1 MKNLNYDSQND
12 SQEIDNFN
20 LNSNPQ
26 PDKVHYAKWKK
37 PVTYLGCMLVGAGI
51 AAIAMRPL
59 SNNSLLPQP
68 FVSAQAAKA
77 TQPSTN
83 PATSDNLNF
92 ITTVVN
98 QTGPAVVRIDS
109 TQTVKNPQASV
120 FNDPLFQQFFGSEF
134 PKVPSNETVHGIGSG
149 FIINSNGEII
159 TNAHV
164 VHGVKMVTVTLKD
177 GRTFKGKV
185 MGSDPVTD
193 VAVVKISANN
203 LPTVS
208 LGNSEQLQ
216 PGQWVIAIGNPLGLD
231 NTVTQGIVSATGR
244 SSSQVGMQDERVNY
258 IQTDAAINPGN
269 SGGPLLNVAG
279 QVIGMNTAI
288 IKDTQGL
295 GFAIPI
301 NTAKT
306 IANQIIATGKVEH
319 PYLGIQMLT
328 LTPEVKQELN
338 SDPNSPISVNQSQ
351 GVLVVKVIPSSPA
364 DRGGLRAGDVI
375 EKANNEAVDNSNE
388 LQQIVDSTSIGSN
401 LQLQIHRQGKTIN
414 MTLQAG
420 VLPTTNDSQD

>member
-1 MKNLNYDSQND
+1 
-12 SQEIDNFN
+12 
-20 LNSNPQ
+20 
-26 PDKVHYAKWKK
+26 
-37 PVTYLGCMLVGAGI
+37 
-51 AAIAMRPL
+51 
-59 SNNSLLPQP
+59 
-68 FVSAQAAKA
+68 
-77 TQPSTN
+77 
-83 PATSDNLNF
+83 
-92 ITTVVN
+92 
-98 QTGPAVVRIDS
+98 
-109 TQTVKNPQASV
+109 
-120 FNDPLFQQFFGSEF
+120 
-134 PKVPSNETVHGIGSG
+134 
-149 FIINSNGEII
+149 
-159 TNAHV
+159 
-164 VHGVKMVTVTLKD
+164 
-177 GRTFKGKV
+177 

-338 SDPNSPISVNQSQ
+338 SDPNSPINVNESQ

-364 DRGGLRAGDVI
+364 ARGGLRAGDVI

-414 MTLQAG
+414 MALQAG